1 MPFRRVSRRLTHKII
16 FLIALQ
22 FNFASILQAAEPAN
36 SSIQFNRDI
45 RPILSDN
52 CFYCHGPDKNHR
64 EAELRLD
71 DREAALKA
79 GVIKPG
85 MPAESELVARIRSAD
100 KDEVMPPP
108 HANKKLTEAQ
118 KDLLARWI
126 GQGAP
131 YQKHWAYESPVQPT
145 VPTGQNGVD
154 FLVRKRLDAI
164 GLKPSPQADNRTL
177 MRRVYFDLIG
187 LPPTPENLQRFI
199 NDKSPRAYENMV
211 EELFANAHHGEK
223 MAISWLDV
231 VRFADTIGYHSD
243 NPRNVWPYRDWVID
257 SFNKNKPF
265 DQFTIEQIAGDLL
278 PNASQ
283 ESRLGSAFNRLL
295 LSTEEGGAQ
304 PRDYRARM
312 LTDRVRAVGTV
323 WLGQTTGCAQCH
335 DHKFDPF
342 TTRNFYEMAAF
353 FADVNEA
360 DIGRREDG
368 MPVPTINQARNLADL
383 EKTISDLKAEL
394 KKSSADLAAEQ
405 AKWEETLRSDAAEM
419 AKLEAAPKASAP
431 ARKKANELIA
441 LVKKEPGQRTDA
453 EKAQLSDYFLT
464 NITRQFASQ
473 RQRLTALQKERDTLL
488 AATPKCLVTTV
499 REKPLE
505 VRILPRGDW
514 LNETG
519 EVVGPAFPD
528 FLPKPDVA
536 GRTPNRLDL
545 ARWLVSNDNPLTAR
559 VFANRLMAQF
569 FGKGLSKVL
578 DDLGTQGEPPVNP
591 ELLDWLACEF
601 MKSGWDIR
609 HVIRTIVTSETYKQV
624 SIASPELRQ
633 RDPDNRELA
642 RQTPLRL
649 DAELV
654 RDNSLFLAGLLDLH
668 IGGPSAKPYQ
678 PDGYWEN
685 LNFPV
690 RSYDSDTGPS
700 QYRRGLYT
708 WWQRTFLHPS
718 MLAFDAPSRE
728 ECVAERTRSNLPQ
741 QALVLLNDPTYVE
754 AARAFAA
761 RILQNQAKASPEKRL
776 DWAFRQA
783 LQRSPEPA
791 EARALL
797 DLLQKQRIACEADP
811 KAADDLLKI
820 GLAPVPA
827 GLNRPELA
835 AWTHLAR
842 VLLNL
847 HETITRE

>member
-71 DREAALKA
+71 DRDAALKA

-85 MPAESELVARIRSAD
+85 MPTESELVARIRSAD

-569 FGKGLSKVL
+569 FGKDLSKVL

>member
-1 MPFRRVSRRLTHKII
+1 MRQFKILRLI
-16 FLIALQ
+16 FHVLAMAAITSQ
-22 FNFASILQAAEPAN
+22 GQAALAN
-36 SSIQFNRDI
+36 PPEIQFNRDI

-71 DREAALKA
+71 DRDAALKA

-85 MPAESELVARIRSAD
+85 MPGESELVARIRSAD

-108 HANKKLTEAQ
+108 HANKKLTNAQ
-118 KDLLARWI
+118 KDLLARWVE
-126 GQGAP
+126 QGAA
-131 YQKHWAYESPVQPT
+131 YQKHWSYEAPVKPT
-145 VPTGQNGVD
+145 VPAGQNGVD
-154 FLVRKRLDAI
+154 DLVQKRLAAI
-164 GLKPSPQADNRTL
+164 GLKPSARADKRTL

-187 LPPTPENLQRFI
+187 LPPSPENLQRFL

-223 MAISWLDV
+223 MAIAWLDT

-243 NPRNVWPYRDWVID
+243 NPRNVWPYRDWVIE

-265 DQFTIEQIAGDLL
+265 DQFTVEQIAGDLL
-278 PNASQ
+278 PGASQ
-283 ESRLGSAFNRLL
+283 ESRVGSAFNRLL

-304 PRDYRARM
+304 PKDYRARM

-342 TTRNFYEMAAF
+342 TTRNFYQMAAF

-368 MPVPTINQARNLADL
+368 MPVPTINQARKLADL
-383 EKTISDLKAEL
+383 DQSIAGLKASL
-394 KKSSADLAAEQ
+394 KKSSADLATEQ
-405 AKWEETLRSDAAEM
+405 AAWEESLRTNAADL
-419 AKLEAAPKASAP
+419 AKLEAAPKASA
-431 ARKKANELIA
+431 AAKKKANELIA
-441 LVKKEPGQRTDA
+441 LIKKSPAQRTDT
-453 EKAQLSDYFLT
+453 EKAQLADYFLA
-464 NITRQFASQ
+464 NVTRQFASQ
-473 RQRLTALQKERDTLL
+473 RQSLNDLQKQRDALL
-488 AATPKCLVTTV
+488 ASTPKCLVTTV
-499 REKPLE
+499 RENPLE

-519 EVVGPAFPD
+519 DVVGPAFPEY
-528 FLPKPDVA
+528 LPRPNLG
-536 GRTPNRLDL
+536 GRTPSRLDL

-559 VFANRLMAQF
+559 VFVNRLMAQF

-578 DDLGTQGEPPVNP
+578 DDLGTQGEPPANA

-601 MKSGWDIR
+601 MNSGWDIR
-609 HVIRTIVTSETYKQV
+609 HILRTIVTSETYKQV
-624 SIASPELRQ
+624 STASPELRQ

-649 DAELV
+649 DAEIV
-654 RDNSLFLAGLLDLH
+654 RDNALFISGLLDLH
-668 IGGPSAKPYQ
+668 IGGPSVKPYQ

-690 RSYDSDTGPS
+690 RSYDSDTGPA

-708 WWQRTFLHPS
+708 WWQRSFLHPS

-728 ECVAERTRSNLPQ
+728 ECVAERTRLNLPQ
-741 QALVLLNDPTYVE
+741 QALVLMNDPTYVE
-754 AARAFAA
+754 AARSFAS
-761 RILQNQAKASPEKRL
+761 RILQNQPKASPEKRL

-791 EARALL
+791 EATALL
-797 DLLQKQRIACEADP
+797 DLLQKQRTACEANP
-811 KAADDLLKI
+811 NAADQLLKT

-827 GLNRPELA
+827 GLHRPELA

>member
-1 MPFRRVSRRLTHKII
+1 MPFSRVSRVLTDTAC
-16 FLIALQ
+16 FLLVVYSVITQVAH
-22 FNFASILQAAEPAN
+22 AADPET
-36 SSIQFNRDI
+36 SLIQFNRDI

-64 EAELRLD
+64 EADLRLD
-71 DREAALKA
+71 DPAAALKA

-118 KDLLARWI
+118 KELLVRWI
-126 GQGAP
+126 GQGAN
-131 YQKHWAYESPVQPT
+131 YQKHWAYESPVKPM
-145 VPTGQNGVD
+145 VPAGQNGLD
-154 FLVRKRLDAI
+154 FLVRKRLAAI
-164 GLKPSPQADNRTL
+164 GLKPSPQADRRTL

-187 LPPTPENLQRFI
+187 LPPSPENLQRFL

-243 NPRNVWPYRDWVID
+243 NPRNVWPYRDWVIE

-283 ESRLGSAFNRLL
+283 ESRVGSAFNRLL

-304 PRDYRARM
+304 PKDYRARM

-342 TTRNFYEMAAF
+342 TTRNFYQMAAF

-360 DIGRREDG
+360 DVGRREDG
-368 MPVPTINQARNLADL
+368 MPVPTINQARKLSDL
-383 EKTISDLKAEL
+383 EKTISDLKTDLQKVA
-394 KKSSADLAAEQ
+394 ADLASEQ
-405 AKWEETLRSDAAEM
+405 AAWEELLRSSAAEM
-419 AKLEAAPKASAP
+419 AKLEAAPKASA
-431 ARKKANELIA
+431 AAKKKANELIA
-441 LVKKEPGQRTDA
+441 LVKKEPGKRTEA
-453 EKAQLSDYFLT
+453 EKAQLADYFLA
-464 NITRQFASQ
+464 NVTRQFASQ
-473 RQRLTALQKERDTLL
+473 RQRLTTLQKELDALL

-514 LNETG
+514 LDETG

-528 FLPKPDVA
+528 YLPKPDVA
-536 GRTPNRLDL
+536 GRTPNRLDF
-545 ARWLVSNDNPLTAR
+545 ARWLVSKENPLTAR
-559 VFANRLMAQF
+559 VFVNRLMGQF

-578 DDLGTQGEPPVNP
+578 DDLGTQGEPPVNA

-601 MKSGWDIR
+601 MASGWNVR

-624 SIASPELRQ
+624 SSASPELRQ

-654 RDNSLFLAGLLDLH
+654 RDNLLFLAGLLDLH

-690 RSYDSDTGPS
+690 RSYDSDTGPG

-776 DWAFRQA
+776 DWAFRQV
-783 LQRSPEPA
+783 LQRTPEPA
-791 EARALL
+791 EAKVLL

-811 KAADDLLKI
+811 KAADELLKT

-827 GLNRPELA
+827 GLHRPELA